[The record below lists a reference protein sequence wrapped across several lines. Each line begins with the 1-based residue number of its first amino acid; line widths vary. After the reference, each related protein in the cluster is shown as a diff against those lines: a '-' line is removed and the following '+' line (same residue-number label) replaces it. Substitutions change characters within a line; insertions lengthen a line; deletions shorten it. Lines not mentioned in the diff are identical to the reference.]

1 MLSVFLYTTNVKRLT
16 FHTHLRNTP
25 QATIQVKKS
34 GTIQGRDK
42 RPLYIQA
49 ISAITEMIE
58 SGELGFGSQL
68 PSEGELSEMLGIS
81 RSTLREALGHL
92 ETFGMVTR
100 QPGRGTFV
108 TAPQGLGGLERLEPF
123 RTLAEQA
130 KKSHQV
136 IDRQAN
142 VVPASPEMA
151 KCLNVEPDVKL
162 VCIQVVEAIGEIPC
176 MYFEDYLIEDRV
188 SAKSILSYKG
198 SSLTYMIEQ
207 RQPPL
212 SYARSKIFAIGASKE
227 IADRLAVEE
236 GQPILQ
242 LVETYYDAVGE
253 VLGMAFTY
261 TLTDQFYFYVTRR
274 VFPH

>member
-1 MLSVFLYTTNVKRLT
+1 MRKSD
-16 FHTHLRNTP
+16 
-25 QATIQVKKS
+25 AIQS
-34 GTIQGRDK
+34 RDK

-58 SGELGFGSQL
+58 SGDLPFGSQL

-108 TAPQGLGGLERLEPF
+108 TLPQGLGGLERLEPF
-123 RTLAEQA
+123 RFLAEQA
-130 KKSHQV
+130 SKAHQV
-136 IDRQAN
+136 INRQVN
-142 VVPASPEMA
+142 TIPASPEIA
-151 KCLNVEPDVKL
+151 GCLKVDAGANL
-162 VCIQVVEAIGEIPC
+162 VCIQVVEAVDGHPC
-176 MYFEDYLIEDRV
+176 MYFEDYLIEAQFPDD
-188 SAKSILSYKG
+188 SIQAYDG

-207 RQPPL
+207 RDPPL
-212 SYARSKIFAIGASKE
+212 SHARSKVFAIGASPSV
-227 IADRLAVEE
+227 ADKLGINE

-261 TLTDQFYFYVTRR
+261 LVTKHFYFYVTRR

>member
-1 MLSVFLYTTNVKRLT
+1 M
-16 FHTHLRNTP
+16 
-25 QATIQVKKS
+25 KK
-34 GTIQGRDK
+34 TDAIHARDK

-58 SGELGFGSQL
+58 SGELATGSQL

-123 RTLAEQA
+123 RVIAQQA
-130 KKSHQV
+130 NKEHQV

-142 VVPASPEMA
+142 MVPASPELA
-151 KCLNVEPDVKL
+151 QCLNVNPGTKL
-162 VCIQVVEAIGEIPC
+162 VCIQVVEAVGDTRC
-176 MYFEDYLIEDRV
+176 MYFEDYLIAEKV
-188 SAKSILSYKG
+188 SSEPILSFEG
-198 SSLTYMIEQ
+198 SSLTYMIEE
-207 RQPPL
+207 RHPPL
-212 SYARSKIFAIGASKE
+212 SHARSKIFAIGASQA
-227 IADRLAVEE
+227 IAKKLSVEE

-242 LVETYYDAVGE
+242 LVETYYDTIGD
-253 VLGMAFTY
+253 VLGMAFTHL
-261 TLTDQFYFYVTRR
+261 LTDHFYFYVTRR